1 MGAKMRSNGSVL
13 LLIVGASLSL
23 FGIGTV
29 LGDRSARA
37 GTGVEFKF
45 YAFNVHTAR
54 GGDVLDSEMKEG
66 MRGLN
71 ALGAAGWHLRGYSMD
86 CDSTRDPSCHS
97 YFMMER

>member
-1 MGAKMRSNGSVL
+1 MGAKMRSNGGIL

-29 LGDRSARA
+29 VGDRSARA
-37 GTGVEFKF
+37 GTGVEFKMF
-45 YAFNVHTAR
+45 AYGVHTAR
-54 GGDVLDSEMKEG
+54 GGDVADSEQKEG

-86 CDSTRDPSCHS
+86 CGAVRDSSCNS
-97 YFMMER
+97 YFILER